1 LIKVKAKKL
10 TAESFSKFGKV
21 VEIPRTLD
29 ETKTV
34 NYWGTLATFKVE
46 GQSEV
51 GVCIVKKNSN
61 RMDSMERHV
70 KTPEVL
76 VPIEGDFVLPVAL
89 SKDLEDPDE
98 RPSAENVEAF
108 YVNDK
113 QCLVMAEGVWHWA
126 PFPAWEQASFFVIF
140 KKETSKSDMAIS
152 KFKEGK
158 EIIVTW

>member
-1 LIKVKAKKL
+1 MIRVKAKKL

-21 VEIPRTLD
+21 VEIPGTLD

-46 GQSEV
+46 GESEV
-51 GVCIVKKNSN
+51 GVCLVKKNLN
-61 RMDSMERHV
+61 RLDSMERHV

-76 VPIEGDFVLPVAL
+76 VPIDGDFVLPVAL

-98 RPSAENVEAF
+98 RPNAENVEAF

-126 PFPAWEQASFFVIF
+126 PFPVGEQASFFVIF
-140 KKETSKSDMAIS
+140 KKETSKNDFAVS
-152 KFKEGK
+152 KLEEGK
-158 EIIVTW
+158 EFTVTW